1 MKFFKNIAATL
12 AFIALTTQLS
22 IANPKEDPNADL
34 RQAVTKL
41 LMKPGLHITM
51 DEEVRISFFV
61 TEDDHLVILKTDA
74 RTKSLDEFI
83 KNRMNYQKI
92 EIKDLEVNRIF
103 TIKVDFSMDQDR

>member
-1 MKFFKNIAATL
+1 MKLFKNIAATL

-41 LMKPGLHITM
+41 LMKPTLHMTL

-61 TEDDHLVILKTDA
+61 TDDDQLVILKTDA

-83 KNRMNYQKI
+83 KSRMNYQKI
-92 EIKDLEVNRIF
+92 NVKDLEVNRIF
-103 TIKVDFSMDQDR
+103 NIKVNFSLDKDN